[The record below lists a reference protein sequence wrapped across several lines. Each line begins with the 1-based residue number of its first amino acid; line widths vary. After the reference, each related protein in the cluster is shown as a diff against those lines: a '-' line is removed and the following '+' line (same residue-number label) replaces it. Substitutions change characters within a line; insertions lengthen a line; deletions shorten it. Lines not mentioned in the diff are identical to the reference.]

1 MTFTV
6 ELLPPPSVN
15 EAFKNI
21 SRKGKSMGRARTK
34 TYKRWCDYACAAIKG
49 HVPAAN
55 CVRGKFAVA
64 INLPKKMRGDI
75 DNRVK
80 GILDALV
87 TSGRID
93 DDRHMEELHVCRR
106 AEQEFAVVI
115 VRKA

>member
-21 SRKGKSMGRARTK
+21 SKKGKSMGRAK
-34 TYKRWCDYACAAIKG
+34 TAVYKRWTMYACAAIKG

-55 CVRGKFAVA
+55 SVRGKFAVA
-64 INLPKKMRGDI
+64 INLPRKMRGDI

-106 AEQEFAVVI
+106 AEQDFAVII
-115 VRKA
+115 VRAV